1 MRKILTLVVLFT
13 TITLFSQ
20 TQKGKF
26 LDEIIQPLI
35 EKMKAGELSKE
46 TIKETLNETIKN
58 PELYDQ
64 AWKQIIDYVIQQ
76 DSAWNFLNDLNI
88 KFKTFQSVDQLS
100 SSLGVTYNFNF
111 NYAKFTKKEK
121 YRTSNAL
128 SLKLNGN
135 VAFNRDINPNDFL
148 ESAIHYSFSKFFGG
162 VAKKNTIEEAKKLM
176 EINQKIALKNDDKSQ
191 YSQDLFKERA
201 KYIKFSDQYYIG
213 FDGKLSLESN
223 QDFTKKQY
231 VYGGSLQL
239 GAKAWDNSSSLAR
252 FNALDY
258 PFALLRWITG
268 TDQSFEPYGATLPT
282 LVLGLDHVDPIG
294 DYQRKNIL
302 GNLDTFRRMNIASSF
317 RTFISRVHSENIFFS
332 ANVRYYKELDANAL
346 IKAANLDE
354 YFYFVMALQS
364 TSGFYV
370 SYAKGTLPFDA
381 RNDEVYAVG
390 FHYKF

>member
-1 MRKILTLVVLFT
+1 
-13 TITLFSQ
+13 
-20 TQKGKF
+20 
-26 LDEIIQPLI
+26 
-35 EKMKAGELSKE
+35 
-46 TIKETLNETIKN
+46 
-58 PELYDQ
+58 
-64 AWKQIIDYVIQQ
+64 
-76 DSAWNFLNDLNI
+76 
-88 KFKTFQSVDQLS
+88 
-100 SSLGVTYNFNF
+100 
-111 NYAKFTKKEK
+111 
-121 YRTSNAL
+121 
-128 SLKLNGN
+128 
-135 VAFNRDINPNDFL
+135 
-148 ESAIHYSFSKFFGG
+148 
-162 VAKKNTIEEAKKLM
+162 M

-239 GAKAWDNSSSLAR
+239 GAKAWDNSSTLAR

-258 PFALLRWITG
+258 PLLLLRWITG
-268 TDQSFEPYGATLPT
+268 TDHSFKPYGATLPT
-282 LVLGLDHVDPIG
+282 LALGLDYVDPIG

-354 YFYFVMALQS
+354 YFYFVMIAVNLWILQV
-364 TSGFYV
+364 T
-370 SYAKGTLPFDA
+370 
-381 RNDEVYAVG
+381 
-390 FHYKF
+390 

>member
-1 MRKILTLVVLFT
+1 MRKILTHVVLFT

-100 SSLGVTYNFNF
+100 SSLGVAYNFNF

-148 ESAIHYSFSKFFGG
+148 ESAIHYSFSKFSGG
-162 VAKKNTIEEAKKLM
+162 VVKKNTIEEAKKLM

-282 LVLGLDHVDPIG
+282 LALGLDHVDPIG

-332 ANVRYYKELDANAL
+332 ANVR
-346 IKAANLDE
+346 
-354 YFYFVMALQS
+354 
-364 TSGFYV
+364 
-370 SYAKGTLPFDA
+370 
-381 RNDEVYAVG
+381 
-390 FHYKF
+390 

>member
-1 MRKILTLVVLFT
+1 MRKILTHVVLFT

-46 TIKETLNETIKN
+46 TIKETLNETIKT

-100 SSLGVTYNFNF
+100 SSLGVAYNFNF

-148 ESAIHYSFSKFFGG
+148 ESAIHYSFSKFSGG
-162 VAKKNTIEEAKKLM
+162 VVKKILLKKP
-176 EINQKIALKNDDKSQ
+176 KS
-191 YSQDLFKERA
+191 LWK
-201 KYIKFSDQYYIG
+201 
-213 FDGKLSLESN
+213 
-223 QDFTKKQY
+223 
-231 VYGGSLQL
+231 
-239 GAKAWDNSSSLAR
+239 
-252 FNALDY
+252 
-258 PFALLRWITG
+258 
-268 TDQSFEPYGATLPT
+268 
-282 LVLGLDHVDPIG
+282 
-294 DYQRKNIL
+294 
-302 GNLDTFRRMNIASSF
+302 
-317 RTFISRVHSENIFFS
+317 
-332 ANVRYYKELDANAL
+332 L
-346 IKAANLDE
+346 IKRL
-354 YFYFVMALQS
+354 L
-364 TSGFYV
+364 
-370 SYAKGTLPFDA
+370 
-381 RNDEVYAVG
+381 
-390 FHYKF
+390 